1 MRPTVNFVTCTVL
14 RHATLFVSGNTKY
27 CVRICYLRTFC
38 DTMKAFYGLAP
49 MGTCEVTCENR
60 VCTWLGLQSMGRHPE
75 VWGLNSANLAM
86 WVWQVIDHNGLN
98 VVKLCEKTL
107 YKAYKLATEIYLSWD
122 RYHVRNLYDVISTV
136 LWQIL
141 PMFMSKVLCYYK
153 YREMLPCFGFQK
165 LLLYIYCHCTCGDN

>member
-1 MRPTVNFVTCTVL
+1 MERPGTTLDHQHHTMKTETWDKVGKWFDSVTRLWCFDMQPTVNFVTCTVL
-14 RHATLFVSGNTKY
+14 RHATLFVSGTTKY
-27 CVRICYLRTFC
+27 CFMICYLRTFC

-49 MGTCEVTCENR
+49 MGTCEVTCTNR
-60 VCTWLGLQSMGRHPE
+60 VCTGLGLPSMGCHPE

-136 LWQIL
+136 LW
-141 PMFMSKVLCYYK
+141 
-153 YREMLPCFGFQK
+153 
-165 LLLYIYCHCTCGDN
+165 